1 MSSKIHIRLLE
12 ADDIPIVA
20 ALAKK
25 NMIYPWSEQVFQDCM
40 KADYHAWVICDADE
54 VFGFVIV
61 LNQLNECQLLNVC
74 IDQQYQRAGYAR
86 QLLHYLFDEIRSHG
100 LHRISLE
107 VRRSNS
113 AAIALYYA
121 MGFIDVG
128 LRKNYYPA
136 DLGREDALIMMLE
149 LS

>member
-1 MSSKIHIRLLE
+1 MNATIHIRLLE
-12 ADDIPIVA
+12 TDDILIVA

-40 KADYHAWVICDADE
+40 KADYRTWVICDADAI
-54 VFGFVIV
+54 FGFVVV
-61 LNQLNECQLLNVC
+61 LNQLNECQLLNIC
-74 IDQQYQRAGYAR
+74 IDQQYQRAGYGR
-86 QLLHYLFDEIRSHG
+86 QLLHYLFDEVRSQG

-113 AAIALYYA
+113 AAIALYYP

-128 LRKNYYPA
+128 LRKNYYPT
-136 DLGREDALIMMLE
+136 DSGREDALIMMLE
-149 LS
+149 L